1 MATKKEIKTLSLL
14 NKRVTRLDEILRLIG
29 NLSNKQHYSLSTDK
43 LNELED
49 YLNSQVASTIDRLR
63 ENKIGNFTFEI
74 RGQ

>member
-14 NKRVTRLDEILRLIG
+14 TKRVTRFDEILRLIG
-29 NLSNKQHYSLSTDK
+29 NLSNKQHYSLSTEK
-43 LNELED
+43 LNELEE

-63 ENKIGNFTFEI
+63 ENKKANFSFQI

>member
-1 MATKKEIKTLSLL
+1 MATKKEIKTMSLL
-14 NKRVTRLDEILRLIG
+14 TKRVTRFNEILRLIG
-29 NLSNKQHYSLSTDK
+29 NLSNKQHYSLSTEK

-63 ENKIGNFTFEI
+63 ENKKANFSFDI